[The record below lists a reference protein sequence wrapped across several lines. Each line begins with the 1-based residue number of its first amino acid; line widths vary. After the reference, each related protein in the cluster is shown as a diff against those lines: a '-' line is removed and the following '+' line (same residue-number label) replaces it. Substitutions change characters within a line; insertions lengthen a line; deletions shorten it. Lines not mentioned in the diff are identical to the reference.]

1 LPFIKRAFIIAAII
15 LSTWTICR
23 LNVFPVSSAPRPVI
37 DTDSP
42 AYSHLAREILI
53 SGYDLQA
60 SLTYFLWLQK
70 PGLQNASYTGI
81 SFVATT
87 TGGVPYPNV
96 NIALDIPP
104 ALGTYGLT
112 ISTSSTFNSAS
123 AGCHFGVIGP
133 ARALY
138 QRREIANF
146 VGGGVLPGST
156 VRIDIRNPMDALVS
170 NMTAIANDAGEFEYT
185 WPIPN
190 NVQVGTWTMS
200 VGGIGTYDNSFERHR
215 ADGQFGI
222 VEASLKLSIHQQPLS
237 LYQRAETARIAFIVK
252 YPDQSPVT
260 TIKPGVKPVFV
271 SRTGIKAQSLPLVLT
286 DAING
291 IWTTEYTIPVFVS
304 RTGIKAQSLPL
315 VLTDAINGI
324 WTTEYTIPRNETL
337 GKDFTF
343 TVSAGSFDDG
353 FGNKA
358 PSSILVSSQFEV
370 ASAQLTISI
379 LSPKHTY
386 EILFESISLNA
397 TVKYPDGS
405 HLVDGK
411 VSAIFESG
419 TLRDVRPL
427 VFHERSRSWI
437 LTYYLAIS
445 EIQRIGTWKMT
456 LTAEDAY
463 GNSGA
468 ISLEIGVRAFWLIV
482 VVATSSVLAVVLV
495 KWVGEE
501 TGLRKLLKRRRVT
514 DKAS

>member
-1 LPFIKRAFIIAAII
+1 
-15 LSTWTICR
+15 
-23 LNVFPVSSAPRPVI
+23 
-37 DTDSP
+37 
-42 AYSHLAREILI
+42 
-53 SGYDLQA
+53 
-60 SLTYFLWLQK
+60 
-70 PGLQNASYTGI
+70 
-81 SFVATT
+81 
-87 TGGVPYPNV
+87 
-96 NIALDIPP
+96 
-104 ALGTYGLT
+104 
-112 ISTSSTFNSAS
+112 
-123 AGCHFGVIGP
+123 VIGP

-170 NMTAIANDAGEFEYT
+170 NMTAIANNAGEFEYT

-260 TIKPGVKPVFV
+260 TIKPGLK
-271 SRTGIKAQSLPLVLT
+271 
-286 DAING
+286 
-291 IWTTEYTIPVFVS
+291 PVFVS

-379 LSPKHTY
+379 LSPKPTY

-405 HLVDGK
+405 DLVDGK

>member
-1 LPFIKRAFIIAAII
+1 MPFIKRAFIIAAII

-138 QRREIANF
+138 QRRETANF

-170 NMTAIANDAGEFEYT
+170 NMTAIANNAGEFEYT

-260 TIKPGVKPVFV
+260 TIKPGLK
-271 SRTGIKAQSLPLVLT
+271 
-286 DAING
+286 
-291 IWTTEYTIPVFVS
+291 PVFVS

-379 LSPKHTY
+379 LSPKPTY

-405 HLVDGK
+405 DLVDGK

-427 VFHERSRSWI
+427 VFHERSSSWI

-445 EIQRIGTWKMT
+445 EIQRIRTWKMT

>member
-1 LPFIKRAFIIAAII
+1 MPFTKGAFVIAAII
-15 LSTWTICR
+15 LSTGTICH
-23 LNVFPVSSAPRPVI
+23 LNVFPASSAPRPVI

-42 AYSHLAREILI
+42 VYSHLAREVLV
-53 SGYDLQA
+53 SGYGLQA

-70 PGLQNASYTGI
+70 PRLQNASYTGI

-104 ALGTYGLT
+104 SLGTYELT
-112 ISTSSTFNSAS
+112 ISASSTFDSAS
-123 AGCHFGVIGP
+123 ARCHFGVVGP

-138 QRREIANF
+138 QRRETANF

-170 NMTAIANDAGEFEYT
+170 NMTAVANDAGEFEHT

-215 ADGQFGI
+215 ADGQFGV

-237 LYQRAETARIAFIVK
+237 LYQRTETAMIAFIVK

-260 TIKPGVKPVFV
+260 TIKAAFKPVFI
-271 SRTGIKAQSLPLVLT
+271 SRMGIKAQSLPLVLA
-286 DAING
+286 DAMNG
-291 IWTTEYTIPVFVS
+291 IWRTEYAIP
-304 RTGIKAQSLPL
+304 K
-315 VLTDAINGI
+315 
-324 WTTEYTIPRNETL
+324 NETL
-337 GKDFTF
+337 GKNFTF
-343 TVSAGSFDDG
+343 TVSVGSFDDG

-358 PSSILVSSQFEV
+358 PSSTLVSSQFEV

-379 LSPKHTY
+379 ISPKHTY
-386 EILFESISLNA
+386 EMLFDSISPNA

-405 HLVDGK
+405 DLVDGT

-419 TLRDVRPL
+419 ALRDVRPL
-427 VFHERSRSWI
+427 LFHERSRSWI
-437 LTYYLAIS
+437 LTYHLAIT

-463 GNSGA
+463 GNRGV
-468 ISLEIGVRAFWLIV
+468 ISLEIGVRAFWLFV

-495 KWVGEE
+495 KWVSEE
-501 TGLRKLLKRRRVT
+501 TGLRKLLKRMKVRGKVP
-514 DKAS
+514 

>member
-1 LPFIKRAFIIAAII
+1 MPFTKGAFVIAAIV
-15 LSTWTICR
+15 LSTGTICH
-23 LNVFPVSSAPRPVI
+23 LNVFPASSAPRPVI

-42 AYSHLAREILI
+42 VYSHLAREVLV
-53 SGYDLQA
+53 SGYGLQA

-70 PGLQNASYTGI
+70 PRLQNASYTGI

-96 NIALDIPP
+96 NIALDVPP
-104 ALGTYGLT
+104 SLGTYELT
-112 ISTSSTFNSAS
+112 ISASSTFDSAS
-123 AGCHFGVIGP
+123 ARCHFGVVGP

-138 QRREIANF
+138 QRRETANF
-146 VGGGVLPGST
+146 VAGGVLPGST

-170 NMTAIANDAGEFEYT
+170 NMTAVANDAGEFEHT

-215 ADGQFGI
+215 ADGQFGV

-237 LYQRAETARIAFIVK
+237 LYQRTETAMIAFIVK

-260 TIKPGVKPVFV
+260 TIKAAFKPVFI
-271 SRTGIKAQSLPLVLT
+271 SRMGIKAQSLPLVLA
-286 DAING
+286 DAMNG
-291 IWTTEYTIPVFVS
+291 IWRTEYAIP
-304 RTGIKAQSLPL
+304 K
-315 VLTDAINGI
+315 
-324 WTTEYTIPRNETL
+324 NETL
-337 GKDFTF
+337 GKNFTF
-343 TVSAGSFDDG
+343 TVSVGSFDDG

-358 PSSILVSSQFEV
+358 PSSMLVSSHFEV
-370 ASAQLTISI
+370 AFAQLTISI

-386 EILFESISLNA
+386 EILFDSIGLNA

-405 HLVDGK
+405 DLVDGK

-427 VFHERSRSWI
+427 VFHERSRSWT
-437 LTYYLAIS
+437 LTYYLAIT

-463 GNSGA
+463 GNSGV
-468 ISLEIGVRAFWLIV
+468 ISLEIGVRAFWLLV

-495 KWVGEE
+495 KWVSEE
-501 TGLRKLLKRRRVT
+501 TGLRKLLKRRKVR